1 MENEI
6 KVEKKSTEVEVEEI
20 VVEMFGCSAN
30 AVNNYY
36 GVV

>member
-20 VVEMFGCSAN
+20 VVEMSGCSAN
-30 AVNNYY
+30 AVNDYY